1 MNEYKE
7 SRVKETKTKTNGE
20 INFFTERQLKEL
32 T

>member
-1 MNEYKE
+1 MNIRKVA
-7 SRVKETKTKTNGE
+7 VKETKTKTNGE